1 MSSRSLNKVQLIGN
15 VTRDPELRYTPNG
28 TPVCSFGLATN
39 RSWLPE
45 GSSER
50 REETEFHKLVAWNK
64 LAELC
69 SQLITKG
76 RKIYIEGRLQSRS
89 WETPDG
95 EKRSATEIVIEDMM
109 LLDARPDSAGGARS
123 YEAPAR
129 SAEEPAPA
137 EAEEAPA
144 EAEADAET
152 EDKPKEKKEK
162 TEDIDLD
169 DIPF

>member
-1 MSSRSLNKVQLIGN
+1 M
-15 VTRDPELRYTPNG
+15 
-28 TPVCSFGLATN
+28 
-39 RSWLPE
+39 PE
-45 GSSER
+45 GGTER

-76 RKIYIEGRLQSRS
+76 RKIYVEGRLQSRS

-109 LLDARPDSAGGARS
+109 LLDARPDGASSGTSRVQ
-123 YEAPAR
+123 
-129 SAEEPAPA
+129 EPAPA
-137 EAEEAPA
+137 HEEEPAVAEVSTPKDKDGSEEKSKKAK
-144 EAEADAET
+144 
-152 EDKPKEKKEK
+152 DKPEVD
-162 TEDIDLD
+162 DIDLD

>member
-1 MSSRSLNKVQLIGN
+1 MSSRSLNKAMLIGN

-39 RSWLPE
+39 RSWMPE
-45 GSSER
+45 GGTER
-50 REETEFHKLVAWNK
+50 REETEFHRLVAWNK

-76 RKIYIEGRLQSRS
+76 RKIYVEGRLQSRS

-95 EKRSATEIVIEDMM
+95 EKRSSTEIVIEDMM
-109 LLDARPDSAGGARS
+109 LLDARPDGSSAVKAR
-123 YEAPAR
+123 
-129 SAEEPAPA
+129 
-137 EAEEAPA
+137 EEAPA
-144 EAEADAET
+144 PEVADELQPASDEGAESKKDTNPVSGEA
-152 EDKPKEKKEK
+152 KPHE
-162 TEDIDLD
+162 IDLD

>member
-39 RSWLPE
+39 RSWMPE
-45 GSSER
+45 GGTER

-76 RKIYIEGRLQSRS
+76 RKIYVEGRLQSRS

-95 EKRSATEIVIEDMM
+95 EKRSATEVVIEDMM
-109 LLDARPDSAGGARS
+109 LLDARPEGAGSAPRVRD
-123 YEAPAR
+123 EAPANDEV
-129 SAEEPAPA
+129 AD
-137 EAEEAPA
+137 EAPSTNEGG
-144 EAEADAET
+144 EAS
-152 EDKPKEKKEK
+152 DKPKKVEEKADE
-162 TEDIDLD
+162 IDLD